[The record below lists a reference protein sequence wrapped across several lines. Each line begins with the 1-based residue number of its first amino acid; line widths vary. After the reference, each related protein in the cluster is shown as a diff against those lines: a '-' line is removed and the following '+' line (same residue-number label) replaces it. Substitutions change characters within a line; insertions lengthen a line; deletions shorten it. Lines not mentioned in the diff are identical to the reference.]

1 MLLSF
6 FKTSVHSNSFGSPT
20 IGICME
26 SFWYKPIKCHC
37 KGMQNY
43 RKAALFFFRAEDDD
57 CDTQKNG
64 IMKLQTTTQQA
75 RKQNNKIPQLP
86 QSSINLCTN
95 SSFSPSFQ
103 FLHDTGR
110 HTVLW
115 EDAVRLWSIN
125 DCEALGYT
133 LDSLWI
139 HIPKKEFSPQYAGT
153 LNRSTVSPYTTD

>member
-1 MLLSF
+1 
-6 FKTSVHSNSFGSPT
+6 
-20 IGICME
+20 
-26 SFWYKPIKCHC
+26 
-37 KGMQNY
+37 MQNY

-86 QSSINLCTN
+86 QSSINLRTN

-115 EDAVRLWSIN
+115 EDAVRL
-125 DCEALGYT
+125 
-133 LDSLWI
+133 
-139 HIPKKEFSPQYAGT
+139 
-153 LNRSTVSPYTTD
+153 